1 MNDYLIRFALLRE
14 RAFREPNNRE
24 LFRQLLFCMELTGNY
39 PESRELYEAILEQH
53 PYCSYAWYNLGWTCL
68 PLNAPDEALEA
79 FEYAYITMP
88 AMEEAYRAYAEL
100 AVEQGLYR
108 QALRCYAEMQGHI
121 AADSETLARIA
132 ECHFSLGETAK
143 AKKICRQILQTDPH
157 CAGAYYQLGACFAT
171 EKDYR
176 TAARWLREAIR
187 INECQEEFHSALA
200 VTYQQLGQ
208 SEKALIHY
216 WRAVEIAPEKSAAW
230 LQVADFLIHAGE
242 MTQAR
247 EVLEQAL
254 ENTSGAD
261 LLYCSAACQL
271 LAGDRDSGVLTL
283 QQALAADA
291 SRHSSIYR
299 WAPALRDDAEI
310 TGLLNNYK

>member
-24 LFRQLLFCMELTGNY
+24 LFRQLLLCMELTGNY
-39 PESRELYEAILEQH
+39 PESRELYEEILEQH
-53 PYCSYAWYNLGWTCL
+53 PYCSYAWYNLGWACVSL
-68 PLNAPDEALEA
+68 SAPDEALEA

-88 AMEEAYRAYAEL
+88 VFEEAYRAYIEL
-100 AVEQGLYR
+100 AFERGFYR
-108 QALRCYAEMQGHI
+108 RVLHCYTEMQAQVDI
-121 AADSETLARIA
+121 DSEILARTA
-132 ECHFSLGETAK
+132 ECHRRLGETRM
-143 AKKICRQILQTDPH
+143 AKKICRQVLQSDPY
-157 CAGAYYQLGACFAT
+157 CAEAYYQLGACFAL

-176 TAARWLREAIR
+176 AAARWMREAIR
-187 INECQEEFHSALA
+187 TEEQREEFHSALA
-200 VTYQQLGQ
+200 AVYGYLGQ
-208 SEKALIHY
+208 PEKALGHF
-216 WRAVEIAPEKSAAW
+216 WRAVEIAPEESEFW
-230 LQVADFLIHAGE
+230 LQLADYLIHTGE

-254 ENTSGAD
+254 ENAYGAD

-271 LAGDRDSGVLTL
+271 LAGDRDSGVFTL

-291 SRHSSIYR
+291 SRQTSIYR

-310 TGLLNNYK
+310 TGLLNSFK